1 MDLAYKAYDK
11 TGKAVDGTVDSSDMM
26 TAGEMLRA
34 QGLFVIEINEAASS
48 SSSTKRPLRLPLKLQ
63 RSKKIRNVAVFTR
76 QLCVLVSSGTQ
87 MVEALTA
94 LERQV
99 QPGPWRDTIAD
110 VRVKVEEGASFSE
123 ALEDYP
129 GYFDSVYVSLVA
141 AGESSGVLVEMLSR
155 LATLKQEQQK
165 VRNAI
170 SGAMIYPSLLMSL
183 GLTMF
188 TLLLAFVVPKFSDLF
203 DSMGMPLPAS
213 TQVLV
218 DASGLLR
225 QYWWVLVLGIGGTVV
240 WVTRYLH
247 TDKGRVVKD
256 GLVLKLPC
264 LGRLIKSFAVARI
277 VRLLGVLLAGHVPI
291 LKALHLVK
299 NAAGNVRYSELI
311 TLAEDH
317 VSRGELISAAF
328 SDASLVDPTVY
339 EAIRSGEQ
347 SGQLDQLL
355 LNVADFMEEDNEV
368 ILRSLTTILEP
379 VILIIMGLLV
389 GLIAVSMFLPL
400 FDLTAMTQAG

>member
-26 TAGEMLRA
+26 TASEMLRA

-48 SSSTKRPLRLPLKLQ
+48 SSSTKRPLRLPLKLK
-63 RSKKIRNVAVFTR
+63 REKKIRNVAVFTR
-76 QLCVLVSSGTQ
+76 QLCVLISSGTQ

-94 LERQV
+94 LERQT
-99 QPGPWRDTIAD
+99 QLGPWRDTIAD
-110 VRVKVEEGASFSE
+110 VREKVEEGASLSE
-123 ALEDYP
+123 ALEGYP

-141 AGESSGVLVEMLSR
+141 AGESSGTLVDMLSR

-165 VRNAI
+165 VRSAI
-170 SGAMIYPSLLMSL
+170 SGAMIYPSLLMGL

-188 TLLLAFVVPKFSDLF
+188 VLLLAFVVPKFSDLF

-213 TQVLV
+213 TQMLV
-218 DASGLLR
+218 TMSGLLR
-225 QYWWVLVLGIGGTVV
+225 QFWWAVMLGIGGA
-240 WVTRYLH
+240 VTGVIRYFR

-264 LGRLIKSFAVARI
+264 VGKIIKSFAVARI
-277 VRLLGVLLAGHVPI
+277 VRLLGVLMAGHVPV
-291 LKALHLVK
+291 LKALRLVK
-299 NAAGNVRYSELI
+299 DAAGNVKYSALI
-311 TLAEDH
+311 TSAEDY

-328 SDASLVDPTVY
+328 SDAYLVDPTVY

-347 SGQLDQLL
+347 SGQLDKLL

-368 ILRSLTTILEP
+368 ILHSLTTIIEP
-379 VILIIMGLLV
+379 VILIVMGLLV
-389 GLIAVSMFLPL
+389 GLIAVSMFMPL